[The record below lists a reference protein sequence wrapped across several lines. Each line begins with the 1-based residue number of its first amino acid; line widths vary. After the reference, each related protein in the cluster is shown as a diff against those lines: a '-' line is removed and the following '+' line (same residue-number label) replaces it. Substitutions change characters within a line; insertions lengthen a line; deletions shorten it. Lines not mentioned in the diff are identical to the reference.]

1 LTLLSGQRPFP
12 AIHRGTAGPWSY
24 KIISRAFLRPG
35 PRRADRP
42 AAARRLAIGISVD
55 L

>member
-1 LTLLSGQRPFP
+1 MSLQDHQPPLL
-12 AIHRGTAGPWSY
+12 AL
-24 KIISRAFLRPG
+24 RAPGGARSARPG

-42 AAARRLAIGISVD
+42 AAARKLAIGISVD